1 MALGDSLTVGV
12 GSCPGYPAR
21 VAAGLGRRLG
31 RPVRCANRGRIRMTS
46 VDLARALRGD
56 PGLQSAVA
64 GADLI
69 TLCIGGN
76 DLLRCGRD
84 EICLERSVRA
94 FPRRWE
100 AVCQEVRRL
109 NDRAPLVAL
118 TLYCPYPPGHPRGE
132 QGLRLVEKMNQAI
145 RDPALL
151 AAFGMHLVDIAPV
164 LHGRQRELT
173 WIDLGDLHPTG
184 FGQQR
189 IAHAVLEGC
198 LKALAG
204 SGAAPEPARAREAM
218 GGVAGGPE
226 ARLPGP

>member
-1 MALGDSLTVGV
+1 MRYVALGDSLTVGV

-21 VAAGLGRRLG
+21 VAVGLGRRLG
-31 RPVRCANRGRIRMTS
+31 RPVRCTNLGRIRMTS
-46 VDLARALRGD
+46 VDLARALRSD
-56 PGLQSAVA
+56 PGLQSAVV

-69 TLCIGGN
+69 TLAIGGN

-84 EICLERSVRA
+84 ESCLERSVRA

-100 AVCQEVRRL
+100 AVCREVRRL
-109 NDRAPLVAL
+109 NDRAPLVVL

-132 QGLRLVEKMNQAI
+132 QGLRWVEKMNRAI
-145 RDPALL
+145 RDPDLL
-151 AAFGMHLVDIAPV
+151 AACGVHLVDIAPV

-189 IAHAVLEGC
+189 IARAVVEGC
-198 LKALAG
+198 LRALAG
-204 SGAAPEPARAREAM
+204 SGDTPDPARAQGAV
-218 GGVAGGPE
+218 GSAAYPP
-226 ARLPGP
+226 A